1 MLSEG
6 LAIEDFLGR
15 TASQLTYHG
24 LCELNNTVQD
34 EELCVFFRNNHFSTI
49 YKHKGELF
57 LLVTD
62 QGFLTEPAVIWET
75 LVNIEGDGQ
84 FVNSE
89 YRSIQLESNTTPVI
103 PVAPSAKPQLVT
115 PATTTTPVIA
125 ASDAPQS
132 MANLSQEDQDYLI
145 ALSLQQEPIAS
156 DSVPQQESTT
166 PASLLGGDDTNN
178 TDTKSTS
185 QFDRDHQLALQL
197 QEDEDRRA
205 HQQQQQQQQPA
216 PQQQQQQQQQSQPQ
230 QRSQPPS
237 QQSQQRSQQRSQP
250 SPQQQSQQQRER
262 GQQEGD
268 KCSIL

>member
-166 PASLLGGDDTNN
+166 PESLLGGDDTNN
-178 TDTKSTS
+178 TDTKSPS
-185 QFDRDHQLALQL
+185 QVDRDHQLALQL

-205 HQQQQQQQQPA
+205 QQQQQQQPV
-216 PQQQQQQQQQSQPQ
+216 PQQQQQQQSQPQ

-237 QQSQQRSQQRSQP
+237 QQSQQLSQPQSQQQA
-250 SPQQQSQQQRER
+250 QQQRER